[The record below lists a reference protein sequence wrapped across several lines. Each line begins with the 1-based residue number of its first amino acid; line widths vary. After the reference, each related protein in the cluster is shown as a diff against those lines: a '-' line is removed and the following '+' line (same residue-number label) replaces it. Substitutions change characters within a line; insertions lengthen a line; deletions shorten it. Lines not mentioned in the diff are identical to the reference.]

1 LSLPYLQPYFG
12 LSNSL
17 QTAQAAAGGA
27 AASGGWVELAR
38 TTLGSGGD
46 LVSVASLPDKRYY
59 MILGDYLPSSNFNGK
74 YRFNN
79 DSGSN
84 YARRNSGNGASDS
97 TAVSQTEFQTDTIAG
112 NNYEQFDI
120 GYVSNLASKEK
131 LIQMHTIKHDGNG
144 AGTPVKRIE
153 SVGKW
158 SNTSDAI
165 NRIDCVNAAAGSFA
179 SGSECV
185 VLGWDPADT
194 HSTNFWEEL
203 ASVSGDGSSTT
214 LSTGTFTAKKYL
226 WVQAYLETTG
236 QMKGK
241 FRVGNGSV
249 DGAGT
254 YSFRINNNGGS
265 DAAHTVKGSLTDDMP
280 NALHHFVNIF
290 AINNAS
296 NEGLFIGND
305 VGVVTTGAGTAPIR
319 QEFVAKWANTSNQFN
334 ILDVVAGA
342 GDGNWSSKSILKV
355 WGAN

>member
-27 AASGGWVELAR
+27 GAVGGWVELGR
-38 TTLGSGGD
+38 TTLGSAGD

-59 MILGDYLPSSNFNGK
+59 MILGDYLPSGNFNGK

-112 NNYEQFDI
+112 NNYVQFDI

-131 LIQMHTIKHDGNG
+131 LIQMHTIKHDGDG
-144 AGTPVKRIE
+144 ASISIKRIE

-165 NRIDCVNAAAGSFA
+165 SRIDCVNTSAGSFA

-194 HSTNFWEEL
+194 HTTNFWEEL
-203 ASVSGDGSSTT
+203 ASVELGSAGDLLDS
-214 LSTGTFTAKKYL
+214 GTFTAKKYL
-226 WVQAYLETTG
+226 WVQCYIKNSGAAQVSFTYNNDSASNYSYRFSNNGASDTTNVNFTRFVPINDVTTG
-236 QMKGK
+236 HGQFVNMFIVNNSANEKLTIAHG
-241 FRVGNGSV
+241 VGT
-249 DGAGT
+249 DTPGAGT
-254 YSFRINNNGGS
+254 DPQRRETIS
-265 DAAHTVKGSLTDDMP
+265 
-280 NALHHFVNIF
+280 
-290 AINNAS
+290 
-296 NEGLFIGND
+296 
-305 VGVVTTGAGTAPIR
+305 
-319 QEFVAKWANTSNQFN
+319 KWANTSSQITRIQSDNTQ
-334 ILDVVAGA
+334 A
-342 GDGNWSSKSILKV
+342 GDYDTGSIIKV
-355 WGAN
+355 WGSD